1 MCSNRTQGRG
11 GASETEKKKIILEGF
26 GFLYPP
32 HRSPPAPTTT
42 PSLTPSHSGLSLSP
56 RPLPHPIISP
66 ILSGDFQRE
75 TVKIKDF
82 CCSRTSR
89 EEEEN
94 SRFALAECQESGR
107 CHLKEAQDFLTGWGR
122 VGRIRLGRIRGR
134 NANTSSSNASNAA
147 QGWRNKMHFSSF
159 GGASCVT
166 ATQHEGC
173 DAMANP
179 PSYPPHPHDPKFKA
193 SHYISKGPHLISS
206 DDERLVPQRRRLFHR

>member
-94 SRFALAECQESGR
+94 SRFALAECQESSR

-122 VGRIRLGRIRGR
+122 VGRIRGR

-147 QGWRNKMHFSSF
+147 QGWRNKMHF

-179 PSYPPHPHDPKFKA
+179 PPLTPPHPHDPKFKA
-193 SHYISKGPHLISS
+193 SHYISKGLHLISS